1 MKNDLK
7 VGGLDKI
14 LSEQL
19 KNFHLNL
26 AEIGGILESICKH
39 SKLTSVFDD
48 HLSFDEFLN
57 NIVNLSLLANS
68 L

>member
-1 MKNDLK
+1 MQINKVKNDLK

-26 AEIGGILESICKH
+26 AEIGVILESICKH
-39 SKLTSVFDD
+39 SKLSSIFDD
-48 HLSFDEFLN
+48 S
-57 NIVNLSLLANS
+57 
-68 L
+68 